1 MLSVEK
7 DNIITDGIVCQGC
20 DIDLSNQRIELKFN
34 PLCIKYYKKKSNIYV
49 LTYDNV
55 MQMSSNAYLYK

>member
-7 DNIITDGIVCQGC
+7 DNIIRDGIVCQGC

-34 PLCIKYYKKKSNIYV
+34 PLCIKYYKKNSNI
-49 LTYDNV
+49 NV
-55 MQMSSNAYLYK
+55 NIR